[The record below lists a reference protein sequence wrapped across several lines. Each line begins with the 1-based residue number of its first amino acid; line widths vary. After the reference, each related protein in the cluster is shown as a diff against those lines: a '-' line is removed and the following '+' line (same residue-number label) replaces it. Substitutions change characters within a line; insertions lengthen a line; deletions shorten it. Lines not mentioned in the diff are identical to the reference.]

1 MFQSAVKFTKVEPG
15 DVEFVAAHARE
26 ADRVEVFES
35 SKRDVLK
42 ALTSSVARSQ
52 RTATI
57 RVNDV
62 PVAVFGV
69 GRLSLVSDVGVPWML
84 GTEGLRANAKL
95 LLPEAKPMVVRMMKG
110 HSVLRNMVHDDNKA
124 SIRWL
129 RSMGFRFSEP
139 MKLGWRGAMFRVFEL
154 TEGELHV

>member
-1 MFQSAVKFTKVEPG
+1 MFQSVVNFTKVEPE
-15 DVEFVAAHARE
+15 DVEYVAAHVRE

-42 ALTSSVARSQ
+42 ALSSSVVRSE
-52 RTATI
+52 RTAAI
-57 RVNDV
+57 HVDGV

-69 GRLSLVSDVGVPWML
+69 GRLSLTSDVGVPWML
-84 GTEGLRANAKL
+84 GTEGLRAHAKL
-95 LLPEAKPMVVRMMKG
+95 LLPLAKPMVGKMMKG